1 MKFSRPRRTTLSLVR
16 IPLVALIDVVLFLLM
31 YFIMAGELASSGER
45 WLSST
50 LRTDQRATA
59 TNLQAQVLRVEQA
72 LEGVVYSIGG
82 RRVTST
88 PELMRILRAL
98 PKQAGVLVRVAGE
111 VPVEHAARAVQA
123 CRDAGFE
130 RVSYVPTTR

>member
-1 MKFSRPRRTTLSLVR
+1 MRFSRPRRPTLSMVR

-50 LRTDQRATA
+50 LRTDQRSTA
-59 TNLQAQVLRVEQA
+59 TNLQAQVLRVDPSPQ
-72 LEGVVYSIGG
+72 GVAYSIGD
-82 RRVTST
+82 RRAAST
-88 PELMRILRAL
+88 RELVLILGAL
-98 PKQAGVLVRVAGE
+98 PKEAGVLVRVSGD

-123 CRDAGFE
+123 CRDSGFDK
-130 RVSYVPTTR
+130 VSYVPTLR